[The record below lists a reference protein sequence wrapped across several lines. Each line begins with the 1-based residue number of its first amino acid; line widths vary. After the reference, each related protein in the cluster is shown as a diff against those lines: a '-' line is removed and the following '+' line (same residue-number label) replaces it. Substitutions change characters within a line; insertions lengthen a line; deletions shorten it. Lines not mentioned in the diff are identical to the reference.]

1 MAVAATAS
9 VPWAHGPTAVL
20 PAPANPLRA
29 DDPLLPPA
37 ERLFT
42 AWAAGTRGTGG
53 PWPNNA
59 PFVNTNVTDPS
70 GNSPGPDI
78 YQNEISISVDMAG
91 RLFMAWNDLRFPEPD
106 YRCGMS
112 TSLDRGLTWTP
123 NALYENP
130 AWNVAGD
137 PVAVSDAAGR
147 TYLVCMP
154 FSRGP
159 NRGEMDVLTSLDGG
173 QTWVNTANIGVS
185 GGSNLDDKP
194 WAAAY
199 GNGTIVVVWDDFPS
213 AGGENLLARTSF
225 DAGASWT
232 PTVTIAS
239 NGFYPGLDFDR

>member
-1 MAVAATAS
+1 MPELTGALRLILTLALVFMAVAATAF
-9 VPWAHGPTAVL
+9 VPWAHEPTAVL
-20 PAPANPLRA
+20 ATPAVPLRA
-29 DDPLLPPA
+29 DGPLLPPA
-37 ERLFT
+37 EGLFT
-42 AWAAGTRGTGG
+42 AWAAGTRGTGD
-53 PWPNNA
+53 PWPTNA
-59 PFVNTNVTDPS
+59 PFVNMNVTDL
-70 GNSPGPDI
+70 GLGPGDN
-78 YQNEISISVDMAG
+78 QNEISLSVDMAG
-91 RLFMAWNDLRFPEPD
+91 RVFMAWNDCRPDCTAPGVD

-112 TSLDRGLTWTP
+112 SSLDRGLTWTP
-123 NALYENP
+123 NALYKNP

-213 AGGENLLARTSF
+213 A
-225 DAGASWT
+225 AS
-232 PTVTIAS
+232 
-239 NGFYPGLDFDR
+239 